1 MISSARRS
9 HNPSATAA
17 YRLHGVGALVALAAL
32 ILVTATTRAHTA
44 PPDIRLLWSTDTNT
58 TLYTAGTVADINGD
72 GLGEIILAG
81 YNSILAY
88 DGEGKRL
95 WEWAVQP
102 RFSTYPSVLLRPG
115 QPALIYAADNAG
127 NFTCLDGTG
136 KEVWQAKLNA
146 PSNWSAAVV
155 CDLNG
160 DGKHEV
166 VQTDEKGTAWAFDA
180 LSGQV
185 IWTTPL
191 EGGIGASP
199 SVGDLNG
206 DGKPE
211 VAVVTEAGWI
221 FVVGSDGKILW
232 SRQVGRELYSA
243 PVIFTASDASGR
255 VAFGSGDGE
264 VFCFDANGDLRWR
277 FSAGSSM
284 DSSVSVGDM
293 DLDGRA
299 DIFAVAQEGVI
310 DRLDEDGNVIWT
322 LDMHMRTDASGA
334 IADLD
339 GDGRLEYILTTHKG
353 RILALNAA
361 GEVVF
366 QQQLKVNN
374 AYNATPTFGDVTKAS
389 PGLEMVVCGGDG
401 GMLFCFGT
409 PAPLDAIVQWGAFRR
424 DLTMAGSWPGLAKS
438 VSVSMTPENLAWDKL
453 LIGQGARFRI
463 TNAHPQAAP
472 LRAEASCVTPDGARH
487 SVTGDI
493 YGAAGTLV
501 LPIDALAPGTYNFSW
516 SLRAPEGKALA
527 SGSRAVTLQPFV
539 NDRSLVINAAAEM
552 RAVAEAAQPTLP
564 LSAAAL
570 VRDARLLDDTA
581 RIVAPLQDA
590 ALQGDAA
597 ARQRAIAETSALV
610 SSALRGERM
619 AEIVKQAVA
628 LGPGT
633 SVLAFEGSTWDSLGV
648 ADLLPEHAAAS
659 LDVTR
664 RIVPGEHQPVA
675 VNLLNVTDRELE
687 VRVVIEAPQG
697 VTVVPMRARNVPTSD
712 GDMSWDALPEL
723 DDSTVIPIPSFENRQ
738 LWLDVAVGAVK
749 PGDHTIT
756 VRLQALNGAGVLEGP
771 KSEHAV
777 APPETVVNIA
787 LKALPFEM
795 AAPGALRLCTWAY
808 VESSLYKGIA
818 DATYANLFAHG
829 NNVWTSSAL
838 PEAKYDD
845 QGRLVGPVDYRKFD
859 AAVRRWRGK
868 DVVLLLNGFPAL
880 TPASGKD
887 GYDSPPYQK
896 ALKPYLDDIVEHTA
910 RLGFDLNHWA
920 FYPIDEAGGTGWDS
934 IDAQAR
940 FGELMRAARP
950 DVKIYADAGGPDP
963 AMITKIAPYVDI
975 WSPGV
980 NMVATEPDKFGIMKA
995 TGKTLWSYNCS
1006 YNNYNKPTDEGR
1018 TLKAAD
1024 VVSEYRIAGIFAF
1037 RHRLTGIGFWTSI
1050 TSPEDPWARNQVEYP
1065 MLYTGR
1071 SAPVTSRRWEA
1082 VREGVEDFRILTAL
1096 KARSDAKTG
1105 APLSDDARA
1114 RITHLFEVSVPQY
1127 IDGITDEPGLDRLRA
1142 EMMDCVAAAG
1152 N

>member
-1 MISSARRS
+1 VSP
-9 HNPSATAA
+9 N
-17 YRLHGVGALVALAAL
+17 
-32 ILVTATTRAHTA
+32 
-44 PPDIRLLWSTDTNT
+44 IRLLWSTDTNT
-58 TLYTAGTVADINGD
+58 SLYSAGTVADINGD

-81 YNSILAY
+81 YNAILAY
-88 DGEGKRL
+88 DGNGKRL

-102 RFSTYPSVLLRPG
+102 RFSTYPSVLVRAG
-115 QPALIYAADNAG
+115 RPALIYVADNAG
-127 NFTCLDGTG
+127 NFVCLDGAG
-136 KEVWQAKLNA
+136 KEVWRAKLNA

-191 EGGIGASP
+191 QGDIGASP
-199 SVGDLNG
+199 SLGDLNG

-221 FVVGSDGKILW
+221 FILGNDGKILW
-232 SRQVGRELYSA
+232 SRQVGRSLYCA
-243 PVIFTASDASGR
+243 PVIFTASDGSGR
-255 VAFGSGDGE
+255 VVFGSGDGE
-264 VFCFDANGDLRWR
+264 VFCFDANGELRWR
-277 FSAGSSM
+277 YSAGSSM

-310 DRLDEDGNVIWT
+310 ERLDEDGNVMWT

-339 GDGRLEYILTTHKG
+339 GDGRLEYILTTHKA

-366 QQQLKVNN
+366 EQQLKVNN

-389 PGLEMVVCGGDG
+389 PGLELVVSGGDQG
-401 GMLFCFGT
+401 LLFCFAT
-409 PAPLDAIVQWGAFRR
+409 PAPRDAVVQWGGFRR

-438 VSVSMTPENLAWDKL
+438 VPVSMTPENLAWDKL
-453 LIGQGARFRI
+453 LTGQGARFRI
-463 TNAHPQAAP
+463 TNAEPQAAP
-472 LRAEASCVTPDGARH
+472 LRAEASCVTPDGARR

-493 YGAAGTLV
+493 HGAAGKLA
-501 LPIDALAPGTYNFSW
+501 LPLDVLAPGVYSFSW
-516 SLRAPEGKALA
+516 SLRTVEGRVLA
-527 SGSRAVTLQPFV
+527 SGARAVTLQPFV
-539 NDRSLVINAAAEM
+539 NDRSLVVNAAAEM
-552 RAVAEAAQPTLP
+552 RAVADAAQATLP

-590 ALQGDAA
+590 ALAGDAA
-597 ARQRAIAETSALV
+597 ARQRAVAETSALV
-610 SSALRGERM
+610 ACALRGQRM
-619 AEIVKQAVA
+619 AGIVKQAVA
-628 LGPGT
+628 IGPGT
-633 SVLAFEGSTWDSLGV
+633 SVLAFAPPMWESLGV
-648 ADLLPEHAAAS
+648 SGLLPERAATS
-659 LDVTR
+659 LDLTR
-664 RIVPGEHQPVA
+664 RVVPGEHQPVA
-675 VNLLNVTDRELE
+675 VNLLNVTNRELE
-687 VRVVIEAPQG
+687 VRVVIEAPPG
-697 VTVVPMRARNVPTSD
+697 IAVVPMLARSVPTSD
-712 GDMSWDALPEL
+712 GMMSWDALPEL
-723 DDSTVIPIPSFENRQ
+723 DNSSVIPVPSFEVRQ
-738 LWLDVAVGAVK
+738 LWLDVAVGAVQ
-749 PGDHTIT
+749 PGDHAVK
-756 VRLQALNGAGVLEGP
+756 VRLQAINGAGVLEEP

-777 APPETVVNIA
+777 APPEAVVTIA

-795 AAPGALRLCTWAY
+795 AAPSALRLCTWAY
-808 VESSLYKGIA
+808 VETSLYKDIA

-829 NNVWTSSAL
+829 NNVWTIGAL
-838 PEAKYDD
+838 PAAQYDD
-845 QGRLVGPVDYRKFD
+845 QGRLVGPVDYGKFD
-859 AAVRRWRGK
+859 AAVERWRGK
-868 DVVLLLNGFPAL
+868 DVVLLLSGFPAL

-887 GYDSPPYQK
+887 GYDTPPYRK
-896 ALKPYLDDIVEHTA
+896 ALKPYLDDIVEHMA
-910 RLGFDLNHWA
+910 RLGFDLDHWA

-950 DVKIYADAGGPDP
+950 EVKIYADAGGPDP
-963 AMITKIAPYVDI
+963 AMIKKIAPYVDI

-980 NMVATEPDKFGIMKA
+980 NMVATEPDKFSIMQA

-1024 VVSEYRIAGIFAF
+1024 VVAEYRIAGIFAF
-1037 RHRLTGIGFWTSI
+1037 RHGLTGLGFWTSI
-1050 TSPEDPWARNQVEYP
+1050 SNPEDPWARARYEYP

-1071 SAPVTSRRWEA
+1071 TAPVTSRRWEA
-1082 VREGVEDFRILTAL
+1082 VREGIEDFRILTAL
-1096 KARSDAKTG
+1096 KARLDART
-1105 APLSDDARA
+1105 APPLSNDARA
-1114 RITHLFEVSVPQY
+1114 KVKRLLEVSVPQY
-1127 IDGITDEPGLDRLRA
+1127 IDGVTDEAGLDRLRG
-1142 EMMDCVAAAG
+1142 EIMDCVEACAK
-1152 N
+1152 